1 MRKRILSGLGPS
13 LRPGAGVLLLALFGA
28 CSPSMIPGTQIPDNR
43 ENRDLL
49 KQVELYRQAVERKD
63 APAVIDMVSETYYDT
78 RGHPDDPAFHWDYNR
93 LKAELPERL
102 ALVKDLRLEIIPRRV
117 EVKKDHAQVIY
128 LFTQDFMAVLP
139 TGEVA
144 KHESDLNRMEFQ
156 RINKKWLITRGL

>member
-1 MRKRILSGLGPS
+1 MRNPLFWSF
-13 LRPGAGVLLLALFGA
+13 GVALAFSAA
-28 CSPSMIPGTQIPDNR
+28 CTPSMVPGTQIPDTR

-63 APAVIDMVSETYYDT
+63 APAVLDMVSESYYDT
-78 RGHPDDPAFHWDYNR
+78 RGHPDDPSFHWDYNR
-93 LKAELPERL
+93 LKTELAQRL
-102 ALVKDLRLEIIPRRV
+102 TLVKDLRLEIIPRRI
-117 EVKKDHAQVIY
+117 EIKKDHAQVVY
-128 LFTQDFMAVLP
+128 LFTQDFIAQLP